1 MRAAWMGG
9 IRAGRCC
16 SKTAFR
22 VSLTFNPGYK
32 AAVRRFLC
40 YPMAQ
45 PLFFKTA
52 KPLTLAEIAAIT
64 GAKPADGVPLDRVIT
79 SIAALD
85 AARGS
90 DLTFFD
96 NPKYLDEL
104 AGTRAGACL
113 LAPRFAKDAPP
124 WLAVLAVREPYRAF
138 VAVART
144 LFPDSLRPS
153 LVFASAGIAPG
164 VHVHPSA
171 RLESGVSLDP
181 GVVVG
186 PEAEIGS
193 GTVVAANAV
202 VGPGVRIGRNCSIG
216 AQSSVLNSLI
226 GDRVIIH
233 PGCRLGQDGFG
244 YVLGRTAHMK
254 VPQIGRVIV
263 QDDVEIG
270 AGSTIDRGANRD
282 TVIGEGTKIDNL
294 VQIGHNVAI
303 GRHCVLVAQVGIS
316 GSVTL
321 EDFVVL
327 GARVGVNNH
336 VTIGEGAQIAAC
348 SIVARDVP
356 AGARYGGFPA
366 KPVKQWMR
374 EMFLMERLASR
385 QPASDKTRDE
395 HIGRQDPKDMV
406 QGK

>member
-1 MRAAWMGG
+1 
-9 IRAGRCC
+9 
-16 SKTAFR
+16 
-22 VSLTFNPGYK
+22 
-32 AAVRRFLC
+32 
-40 YPMAQ
+40 
-45 PLFFKTA
+45 
-52 KPLTLAEIAAIT
+52 
-64 GAKPADGVPLDRVIT
+64 VPLDRVIT
-79 SIAALD
+79 NIAPLD
-85 AARGS
+85 SARGS

-96 NPKYLDEL
+96 NPKYLTEL
-104 AGTRAGACL
+104 AGTHAGACL
-113 LAPRFAKDAPP
+113 LAPRFANLAPP
-124 WLAVLAVREPYRAF
+124 WLAVLTVREPYRAF
-138 VAVART
+138 VAIART

-153 LVFASAGIAPG
+153 LVFAAAGIAPG
-164 VHVHPSA
+164 AHVHPSA
-171 RLESGVSLDP
+171 RLEPGVSLDP
-181 GVVVG
+181 GAVVG
-186 PEAEIGS
+186 PGAEIGS
-193 GTVVAANAV
+193 GTVIAAHAV

-216 AQSSVLNSLI
+216 VQSSLLNTVM

-233 PGCRLGQDGFG
+233 PGCRVGQDGFG
-244 YVLGRTAHMK
+244 YVLGRNAHMK

-316 GSVTL
+316 GSATL

-336 VTIGEGAQIAAC
+336 VTIGEGAHIAAC

-374 EMFLMERLASR
+374 EMFLMERLALR
-385 QPASDKTRDE
+385 QPASDKGHDGDS
-395 HIGRQDPKDMV
+395 GRADV
-406 QGK
+406 

>member
-1 MRAAWMGG
+1 M
-9 IRAGRCC
+9 
-16 SKTAFR
+16 SE
-22 VSLTFNPGYK
+22 
-32 AAVRRFLC
+32 
-40 YPMAQ
+40 
-45 PLFFKTA
+45 PLFFKGA
-52 KPLTLAEIAAIT
+52 KPLTLADIAAIT
-64 GAKPADGVPLDRVIT
+64 GAQPAAGAPLDRTIT
-79 SIAALD
+79 NIASLD
-85 AARGS
+85 SARPS

-113 LAPRFAKDAPP
+113 LAPRFAKHAPP
-124 WLAVLAVREPYRAF
+124 WLVVLTVGEPYGAF
-138 VAVART
+138 VAIART

-153 LVFASAGIAPG
+153 LVFATAGIAPG
-164 VHVHPSA
+164 AHVHPSA
-171 RLESGVSLDP
+171 RLESGVALDP
-181 GVVVG
+181 GAVVG
-186 PEAEIGS
+186 PGAEIGS
-193 GTVVAANAV
+193 GTVVAAHAV
-202 VGPGVRIGRNCSIG
+202 IGPGVRIGRDCSIG
-216 AQSSVLNSLI
+216 VQSSILHTLI

-244 YVLGRTAHMK
+244 YLPGRNAHTK

-303 GRHCVLVAQVGIS
+303 GRHCLLVAQVGIS
-316 GSVTL
+316 GSATL
-321 EDFVVL
+321 EDAVVL

-336 VTIGEGAQIAAC
+336 VTIGEGAHIAAC

-356 AGARYGGFPA
+356 AGGRYGGFPA
-366 KPVKQWMR
+366 RPVKQWMR

-385 QPASDKTRDE
+385 QPGLLVYPPRQARGDREAGDQP
-395 HIGRQDPKDMV
+395 IGRVEV

>member
-1 MRAAWMGG
+1 M
-9 IRAGRCC
+9 
-16 SKTAFR
+16 
-22 VSLTFNPGYK
+22 
-32 AAVRRFLC
+32 
-40 YPMAQ
+40 
-45 PLFFKTA
+45 
-52 KPLTLAEIAAIT
+52 AEIAALT
-64 GAKPADGVPLDRVIT
+64 GAHPADGVPLDRTIT
-79 SIAALD
+79 NIAPLD
-85 AARGS
+85 SAGAS

-113 LAPRFAKDAPP
+113 LAPRFANHAPP
-124 WLAVLAVREPYRAF
+124 RLAVLTVREPYRAF
-138 VAVART
+138 VAIART

-153 LVFASAGIAPG
+153 LVFAAAGIAPG
-164 VHVHPSA
+164 AHVHPSA
-171 RLESGVSLDP
+171 RLESGVALDP

-186 PEAEIGS
+186 PGAEIGS
-193 GTVVAANAV
+193 GTVVAAHAV

-216 AQSSVLNSLI
+216 AQSSILHALI

-244 YVLGRTAHMK
+244 Y
-254 VPQIGRVIV
+254 
-263 QDDVEIG
+263 
-270 AGSTIDRGANRD
+270 RGANRD

-303 GRHCVLVAQVGIS
+303 GRHCVLVGQVGIS
-316 GSVTL
+316 GSATL

-336 VTIGEGAQIAAC
+336 VTIGEGAHIAATA
-348 SIVARDVP
+348 IVSRDVP

-374 EMFLMERLASR
+374 EVFLLERLASR
-385 QPASDKTRDE
+385 QPASDKSLPYPRGEGEMGDE
-395 HIGRQDPKDMV
+395 PTGGAEV
-406 QGK
+406 